1 VRPRAHSIEA
11 GIPALDDR
19 ATGMGLAA
27 GIVVVVLVLVAVLT
41 ALLAR
46 PRL

>member
-1 VRPRAHSIEA
+1 VRPRAGSIQA
-11 GIPALDDR
+11 GTWSLDDR
-19 ATGMGLAA
+19 TTGVGLVA

-41 ALLAR
+41 ALLGR